1 MTRINLLPGRER
13 ERDGRTRRAVPL
25 LAAALLFSLVLLV
38 HGFFCLRLE
47 HLEGAVKEAGNRL
60 ALLSEITENLDRC
73 ERDAET
79 LGKKIGAVER
89 MERGRARSARLLAMV
104 PEKIPPGRMWLT
116 VLSGSSRGVR
126 LEGRALDNA
135 AVACFMREIEAA
147 GPFRSV
153 GLVSAKQTL
162 FEGEKVVEFVL
173 SCPFEDP

>member
-1 MTRINLLPGRER
+1 
-13 ERDGRTRRAVPL
+13 
-25 LAAALLFSLVLLV
+25 
-38 HGFFCLRLE
+38 
-47 HLEGAVKEAGNRL
+47 
-60 ALLSEITENLDRC
+60 
-73 ERDAET
+73 
-79 LGKKIGAVER
+79 

-147 GPFRSV
+147 EPFRSV